1 MEDITPS
8 SVPSRFHVRLPVS
21 LRTRLI
27 AANILIVGVSI
38 AVLGSYVFYRGQQ
51 GSAVLGNALASSVRQ
66 KAFDDMTAQSVT
78 QAQSLEEVF
87 AAVRQNITNVGMS
100 ASLMLSRQAQLSSSS
115 YWDAST
121 ALARLPN
128 GSWNNP
134 DRLEP
139 DSVFIPARVELSASL
154 ISELNTLKQ
163 LDFMVPN
170 ILATNPDVVAVY
182 FGGPSGETLYYPNI
196 GLASVVPP
204 DFDVTKRPW
213 YVEAAPDHNQG
224 RSAVWSIPY
233 LDAARNGLVITNS
246 YPVFDSNGGF
256 RGVVAM
262 DVQLKRVSDL
272 VSRIHLG
279 KTGYGFIVDRD
290 GRLIAM
296 PDSGY
301 QDIGYTP
308 QQMPLGQSFDQDKL
322 PQPLPPDLFATVVKM
337 RTGQSGL
344 ATIQVNGQTRYV
356 VYRPIVEVGYS
367 LALMVPAEEMLVG
380 AAEAQQQNAKAASDT
395 QQISFVLMGIILGLA
410 VLSALAI
417 GNTLIAPL
425 LGLTATADELAKGNL
440 EARAQ
445 VRGRDEIAALG
456 QTLNAM
462 ADRLREM
469 IQSLE
474 GRVKDRTAE
483 LEIASAHAGRRA
495 AQFEAITQVTRAMSS
510 IRNMDELMPLV
521 TAVISQYF
529 GFYHVGIFLNDEGNE
544 NTWLI
549 ASNSEGGHRMLQ
561 RHHNLKIGAQGIVGY
576 VAAHGESRVAR
587 SVGKDA
593 VFFNNPDLPETKSE
607 AALPLR
613 RGPQIAGVLDVQST
627 KEDAFSD
634 EDLSILAILADQV
647 SLAMEN
653 TRLFETTRR
662 SLMEAET
669 LYRQYVQEAWGRL
682 PQEGQVTGYRYTPR
696 GVSAL
701 VAPIGSEASE
711 AVSGEKAA
719 ALEPLVMPIKLRGET
734 IGNLVV
740 RSVRGGGWT
749 QDQVELAQ
757 AVAERVA
764 LSAENARLFDET
776 NRRAERERLV
786 TEITSRIRSTNDP
799 DEMIRTAVE
808 ELRNALGATE
818 IQVIPQVVPAS
829 AQGPG
834 EAGSAVAPDTA
845 SHAASQA
852 TQRPQ
857 RGNGA
862 KQ

>member
-1 MEDITPS
+1 MEDTTPRS
-8 SVPSRFHVRLPVS
+8 ARSRFHVRLPVS

-38 AVLGSYVFYRGQQ
+38 AVLGYYVFYRGQQ
-51 GSAVLGNALASSVRQ
+51 ESAVLGNALANSIRQ
-66 KAFDDMTAQSVT
+66 KAIDDMTAESAKQT
-78 QAQSLEEVF
+78 QTLDGAFV
-87 AAVRQNITNVGMS
+87 AVRQSITNVGMS
-100 ASLMLSRQAQLSSSS
+100 ASLLLSHQAQFSSNS

-121 ALARLPN
+121 SLARLPK

-134 DRLEP
+134 DHQEP
-139 DSVFIPARVELSASL
+139 ASVFIPAREDLSATL

-163 LDFMVPN
+163 LDFTVPN
-170 ILATNPDVVAVY
+170 ILATNPDVVAIY
-182 FGGPSGETLYYPNI
+182 FGGTSGETLYYPNI
-196 GLASVVPP
+196 DLANVVPP
-204 DFDVTKRPW
+204 DFDVTQRTW
-213 YVEAAPDHNQG
+213 YVAAAPAHNES
-224 RSAVWSIPY
+224 RNAVWSTPY
-233 LDAARNGLVITNS
+233 LDAARHGLVITSS
-246 YPVFDSNGGF
+246 YPVFDASGGF

-262 DVQLKRVSDL
+262 DVQLTRVSAL
-272 VSRIHLG
+272 VSNIHLG
-279 KTGYGFIVDRD
+279 KTGYAFIVDRD

-301 QDIGYTP
+301 RDLGYTAE
-308 QQMPLGQSFDQDKL
+308 QMPLGQTFDQDKL
-322 PQPLPPDLFATVVKM
+322 QKPLPSDLVASVLKM
-337 RTGQSGL
+337 RTGQSDIG
-344 ATIQVNGQTRYV
+344 TIQINGQQRFV
-356 VYRPIVEVGYS
+356 VYRPIPDVGYS
-367 LALMVPAEEMLVG
+367 LAMMVPTEEVLVDPTHARQTNART
-380 AAEAQQQNAKAASDT
+380 AAET
-395 QQISFVLMGIILGLA
+395 QRISFALMGVILGLA

-417 GNTLIAPL
+417 GNTLISPL
-425 LGLTATADELAKGNL
+425 LGLTATADEIAKGNL

-445 VRGRDEIAALG
+445 VRGNDEIATLG

-462 ADRLREM
+462 AARLMEM

-474 GRVKDRTAE
+474 GRVKDRTAA
-483 LEIASAHAGRRA
+483 LEVASANAGRRA
-495 AQFEAITQVTRAMSS
+495 AQFEAITQVTRAISS
-510 IRNMDELMPLV
+510 IRNMDELMPLI
-521 TAVISQYF
+521 TAVISQYL
-529 GFYHVGIFLNDEGNE
+529 GFYHVGVFLNDEGNE

-549 ASNSEGGHRMLQ
+549 ASNSEGGHRMLL
-561 RHHNLKIGAQGIVGY
+561 RHHNLKIGVQGIVGY

-613 RGPQIAGVLDVQST
+613 RGQQIAGVLDVQST

-662 SLMEAET
+662 SLIEAET

-682 PQEGQVTGYRYTPR
+682 PQDGQVTGYRYTPR
-696 GVSAL
+696 GVSPL
-701 VAPIGSEASE
+701 VGPVNPESVGASSGGNEAHP
-711 AVSGEKAA
+711 
-719 ALEPLVMPIKLRGET
+719 EPLVVPIKLRGET
-734 IGNLVV
+734 IGNLIVQ
-740 RSVRGGGWT
+740 SIRGGGWT
-749 QDQVELAQ
+749 QDQIELAQ

-786 TEITSRIRSTNDP
+786 TEITSRIRSSNDP

-834 EAGSAVAPDTA
+834 DTATAVAPD
-845 SHAASQA
+845 AASPRS
-852 TQRPQ
+852 QRPH

-862 KQ
+862 QQ